1 MTRKLDRNL
10 ALAHRRQVKIDEE
23 FRQARQPVVAG
34 DLLQI
39 VRNRAAQERR
49 DRQIGLDRGEQ
60 RLHAGDLADRTPIA
74 AGIAERV
81 EHNGSEGA
89 FLVAQRDRQRVV
101 VARGPLDGTRPDQIV
116 LKERL
121 ADAIRASIHSQDLEV
136 QLVRRE
142 LLSEIPWVNR
152 VLLGVQV
159 VTQFKKIIDQA
170 AAEVTVMR
178 LLLFSLT
185 AGVLAFLAVSMVSTS
200 LLLMF
205 FFGIL
210 ATSLP
215 TLHILAK
222 RRKRLNKFLS
232 LLPDALDLM
241 SRGLSA
247 GHAFTEALQMVA
259 TEMPEPIASEF
270 RKTYEEQNL
279 GLSLKLALENL
290 VERVP
295 LLDLR
300 MCVTAVLIQRETGG
314 NLSELL
320 EKVAHTIRE
329 RFRIMED
336 LKTLTLSSRWSAWLL
351 CGLPIFLAVYVTLM
365 NPGYMDVMW
374 RDPRGHWL
382 LALAAIMQVLGMLM
396 VQKIMKI
403 RI

>member
-1 MTRKLDRNL
+1 M
-10 ALAHRRQVKIDEE
+10 
-23 FRQARQPVVAG
+23 
-34 DLLQI
+34 
-39 VRNRAAQERR
+39 
-49 DRQIGLDRGEQ
+49 
-60 RLHAGDLADRTPIA
+60 
-74 AGIAERV
+74 
-81 EHNGSEGA
+81 
-89 FLVAQRDRQRVV
+89 FLVLFVV
-101 VARGPLDGTRPDQIV
+101 FLAGLFMVYALYLISSRSSDAKRAL

-121 ADAIRASIHSQDLEV
+121 ADAIRSSAHSVDEDV
-136 QLVRRE
+136 QLARQE
-142 LLSEIPWVNR
+142 LMSEIPWVNR
-152 VLLGVQV
+152 VLLKLQV
-159 VTQFKKIIDQA
+159 TSNLKQIIDQA
-170 AAEVTVMR
+170 DSHITVMR
-178 LLLFSLT
+178 LVLFSLT
-185 AGVLAFLAVSMVSTS
+185 AGVLAALAVSM
-200 LLLMF
+200 LEP
-205 FFGIL
+205 
-210 ATSLP
+210 SLP
-215 TLHILAK
+215 LMILFGLIAAAFPFLHIMGK
-222 RRKRLNKFLS
+222 RRKRLNKFLQ

-247 GHAFTEALQMVA
+247 GHAFTESLQMVA
-259 TEMPEPIASEF
+259 SEMPEPISMEF

-290 VERVP
+290 VQRVP

-300 MCVTAVLIQRETGG
+300 MCVTAVMIQRETGG

-336 LKTLTLSSRWSAWLL
+336 LKTMTLSSRWSAWLL

-382 LALAAIMQVLGMLM
+382 LAAAAIMQLLGMLM

>member
-1 MTRKLDRNL
+1 MLSLIPFFVFL
-10 ALAHRRQVKIDEE
+10 ACLFMVYALYLITSRSTEAK
-23 FRQARQPVVAG
+23 
-34 DLLQI
+34 
-39 VRNRAAQERR
+39 
-49 DRQIGLDRGEQ
+49 
-60 RLHAGDLADRTPIA
+60 RT
-74 AGIAERV
+74 
-81 EHNGSEGA
+81 
-89 FLVAQRDRQRVV
+89 L
-101 VARGPLDGTRPDQIV
+101 

-121 ADAIRASIHSQDLEV
+121 ADAIRSSVHSNDLEV

-152 VLLGVQV
+152 VMLGIQI
-159 VTQFKKIIDQA
+159 TSQMKKMIDQA
-170 AAEVTVMR
+170 ASEVTVMR
-178 LLLFSLT
+178 LILFSLT

-200 LLLMF
+200 YLLMF
-205 FFGIL
+205 FFAIL
-210 ATSLP
+210 ATVLP
-215 TLHILAK
+215 FLHILAK
-222 RRKRLNKFLS
+222 RKKRLNKFLQ

-247 GHAFTEALQMVA
+247 GHAFTEALQMVS
-259 TEMPEPIASEF
+259 TEMPEPISSEF

-279 GLSLKLALENL
+279 GLSLKLALDNL

-300 MCVTAVLIQRETGG
+300 MCVTAVMIQRETGG

-336 LKTLTLSSRWSAWLL
+336 LKTMTLSSRWSAWLL

-382 LALAAIMQVLGMLM
+382 LAIAAIMQILGILM
-396 VQKIMKI
+396 VQKIMRI

>member
-1 MTRKLDRNL
+1 MWLIYFFVFLT
-10 ALAHRRQVKIDEE
+10 
-23 FRQARQPVVAG
+23 
-34 DLLQI
+34 
-39 VRNRAAQERR
+39 
-49 DRQIGLDRGEQ
+49 GL
-60 RLHAGDLADRTPIA
+60 
-74 AGIAERV
+74 
-81 EHNGSEGA
+81 
-89 FLVAQRDRQRVV
+89 FLVYALYLITSRSSDAKR
-101 VARGPLDGTRPDQIV
+101 AL

-121 ADAIRASIHSQDLEV
+121 ADAIRSSAHSVDEDV
-136 QLVRRE
+136 QLARQE
-142 LLSEIPWVNR
+142 LMSEIPWVNR
-152 VLLGVQV
+152 VLLRMQI
-159 VTQFKKIIDQA
+159 TSQLKQIIDQA
-170 AAEVTVMR
+170 DSQITVMR
-178 LLLFSLT
+178 LVLFSLT
-185 AGVLAFLAVSMVSTS
+185 AGVLAFLAASMLSPS
-200 LLLMF
+200 LILAL
-205 FFGIL
+205 FFGVI
-210 ATSLP
+210 ATVLP
-215 TLHILAK
+215 FLHILSK
-222 RRKRLNKFLS
+222 RRKRLNKFLQ

-259 TEMPEPIASEF
+259 SEMPEPISMEF

-290 VERVP
+290 VQRVP

-300 MCVTAVLIQRETGG
+300 MCVTAVMIQRETGG

-336 LKTLTLSSRWSAWLL
+336 LKTMTLSSRWSAWLL
-351 CGLPIFLAVYVTLM
+351 CGLPIFLAVYVTVM

-382 LALAAIMQVLGMLM
+382 LAIAGIMQVLGMLL

>member
-1 MTRKLDRNL
+1 MTQLIPFFVFL
-10 ALAHRRQVKIDEE
+10 TCL
-23 FRQARQPVVAG
+23 
-34 DLLQI
+34 
-39 VRNRAAQERR
+39 
-49 DRQIGLDRGEQ
+49 
-60 RLHAGDLADRTPIA
+60 
-74 AGIAERV
+74 
-81 EHNGSEGA
+81 
-89 FLVAQRDRQRVV
+89 FLVYTIYLITSRTTDAKR
-101 VARGPLDGTRPDQIV
+101 AL

-121 ADAIRASIHSQDLEV
+121 ADAIRSSVHSTDHEV
-136 QLVRRE
+136 QLVRNE

-152 VLLGVQV
+152 VLLGVRV
-159 VTQFKKIIDQA
+159 IAQFKNIIDQA
-170 AAEVTVMR
+170 QSEVTVMR

-185 AGVLAFLAVSMVSTS
+185 AGVLAFLAVIMISPSY
-200 LLLMF
+200 LMAGF
-205 FFGIL
+205 FAVV

-222 RRKRLNKFLS
+222 RKKRLNKFLQ

-259 TEMPEPIASEF
+259 SEMPEPISSEF

-300 MCVTAVLIQRETGG
+300 MTVTAVMIQRETGG

-336 LKTLTLSSRWSAWLL
+336 LKTMTLSSRWSAWLL
-351 CGLPIFLAVYVTLM
+351 CALPIFLAVYVSLM

-382 LALAAIMQVLGMLM
+382 LAIAAIMQVLGILM

-403 RI
+403 KI